1 VGKGKARQ
9 VGAQHAAP
17 LQTTD
22 TLRLTALLADF
33 RLLLILFVG
42 LRLTLLLVYQPLMV
56 NDIERGMTAGG
67 DFNTYFSLSS
77 LTPRVGPPYSGWW
90 SEFPP
95 VWPLL
100 SSGIYAMS
108 RGSYMAFAMLA
119 GIAMVIFDA
128 GNLILIRK
136 IAGKLYG
143 ENTAMSLAWVYALLP
158 APLVLVWWTF
168 EPLVAFWLLLG
179 LWWLLAK
186 RDVPSA
192 AAGAVGALTKF
203 TPALLL
209 AAAWRFRDVRTA
221 VRYTL
226 ILLGI
231 FVLAYVPLLAGN
243 AAMTLPSLTAQFN
256 KASYETVW
264 ALIDGNTRTGNF
276 GPLED
281 RLDPAKANAMLG
293 NPARVPGWLRFG
305 IAAAVGLFV
314 FVRAR
319 RLDNKGLVAFT
330 TIALLIFFLQAQGWS
345 PQWLAQIVPLLLLCF
360 PSRNGI
366 FAVLML
372 NLLVFAEYPFLFI
385 RTGDTGGAVTGAL
398 VMPFALLVLART
410 ALLAGACV
418 ALYRILR
425 QEPVP
430 DMN

>member
-1 VGKGKARQ
+1 MGKGKS
-9 VGAQHAAP
+9 
-17 LQTTD
+17 TD

-42 LRLTLLLVYQPLMV
+42 LRLTLLLVYQPLLV

-67 DFNTYFSLSS
+67 DFNTYYSLSS
-77 LTPRVGPPYSGWW
+77 LTPQVGPPYSGWW

-119 GIAMVIFDA
+119 GILMIIFDT

-143 ENTAMSLAWVYALLP
+143 ENTAMSLAWVYAVFP

-192 AAGAVGALTKF
+192 VAGAVGALTKF

-209 AAAWRFRDVRTA
+209 AVVWRFRDVRGA

-226 ILLGI
+226 ILVGI

-264 ALIDGNTRTGNF
+264 ALLDGNTRTGNF

-293 NPARVPGWLRFG
+293 SPARVPGWLRFG
-305 IAAAVGLFV
+305 VAVAIGLFV
-314 FVRAR
+314 FIRAR

-345 PQWLAQIVPLLLLCF
+345 PQWLAQIMPLLLLCF

-366 FAVLML
+366 FVVLML

-385 RTGDTGGAVTGAL
+385 RTGDTGGTVTGAL
-398 VMPFALLVLART
+398 MMPFALLVLART
-410 ALLAGACV
+410 ALLAGTCV

-425 QEPVP
+425 QEPIP
-430 DMN
+430 NLE